1 MRRFITSAALA
12 ISLLGTAGFADARGF
27 GNGREVGHGPVVVNR
42 GPVRGGEIRGGE
54 RGGEIRYRDHGF
66 RPERRAEHFDYR
78 AGFNWHAGDWS
89 WNGAEWVWVPGYY
102 VRVVL

>member
-27 GNGREVGHGPVVVNR
+27 GNGREVGHGPVVRNGR
-42 GPVRGGEIRGGE
+42 GDVH
-54 RGGEIRYRDHGF
+54 YRDRGF
-66 RPERRAEHFDYR
+66 RPERRVEHFEYR
-78 AGFNWHAGDWS
+78 AGFNWHAGDWT
-89 WNGAEWVWVPGYY
+89 WNGYEWVWVPGYY